1 MAPGD
6 MVSKYNWVKETTLE
20 AWTVAVV
27 ERRGIDEVLQTY
39 GADRDRP
46 AGELTFL
53 DIDELRDNRTEIQFY
68 VQVVSRGEHAIA
80 IENDGYTGSLPE
92 VARRCSAGG
101 ARFFSIYWNVNAFG
115 LVTQAVDGVVTAQF
129 EVIAPFEPE
138 EQSGERRPAWA
149 IGPETDI
156 EIVRQTSMAHL
167 ERQTGVVVDPGW
179 LRTPLPTYRIP
190 DPHWLYRDVE
200 GADRI

>member
-1 MAPGD
+1 MAPDD
-6 MVSKYNWVKETTLE
+6 MIGKYNWVKETTLE
-20 AWTVAVV
+20 AWTVAVI
-27 ERRGIDEVLQTY
+27 ERRGIDKVLQTY

-46 AGELTFL
+46 TGELTFS
-53 DIDELRDNRTEIQFY
+53 DIDELRDNKTEIQFY

-101 ARFFSIYWNVNAFG
+101 GRFFSIYWNVNAFG

-129 EVIAPFEPE
+129 EMIAPFEPE
-138 EQSGERRPAWA
+138 EQSGELRPEWA

-156 EIVRQTSMAHL
+156 EIVRQTCMAHL
-167 ERQTGVVVDPGW
+167 ERQTGVVIEPGW
-179 LRTPLPTYRIP
+179 LRAPLPTYRIP